1 MAQAI
6 TSISSVST
14 VLQDEC
20 HSPSRLS
27 PVILG
32 LQELELL
39 LDPVAGLS
47 YSKLEWL
54 ARLVGDLN
62 PDATACEEKEQEEL
76 SHQSSG
82 SRHSHTDGN
91 VAYKRSLSLA
101 FFFFFWFYP
110 VLSHVNPRTVTV
122 TRTQLRTLDNER
134 NCLCKGAVARKL
146 DLN

>member
-101 FFFFFWFYP
+101 FFFFFGFTQSCHTSTP
-110 VLSHVNPRTVTV
+110 AQSQSHAHSCGHLTMSAIV
-122 TRTQLRTLDNER
+122 
-134 NCLCKGAVARKL
+134 CARAQWHGNL
-146 DLN
+146 I